1 MQVRKQQLELDMEIY
16 IGSLLEG
23 ETEAQVGEPRE
34 LVAHTEC
41 RLSSAQ
47 GLPSG
52 SFMDTGR
59 RASPGLFLLSMN
71 LSQFTGLGCPTNWS
85 NWARLGKW
93 AVRSRTQPASSGRPG
108 QSYSD
113 FAELAAHARV
123 HNDADTDTPGSL
135 RVCVCVCVCW
145 GRGNLG
151 ASTPPTASAIE
162 SLSLRVEGNTERG

>member
-1 MQVRKQQLELDMEIY
+1 MNVY